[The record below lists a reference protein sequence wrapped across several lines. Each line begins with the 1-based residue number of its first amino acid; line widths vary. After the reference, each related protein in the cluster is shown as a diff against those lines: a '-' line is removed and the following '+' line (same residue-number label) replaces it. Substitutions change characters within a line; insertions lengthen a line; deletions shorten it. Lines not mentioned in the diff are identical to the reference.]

1 MKNPAL
7 LFLWAL
13 PLALALPISAQQG
26 AQASPQIVSR
36 NGKPLEQVEFY
47 NHRRK
52 LYIDSDAPDVVD
64 LRRRQKAAPNWV
76 INIPPLQEEP
86 ADGTAILTPQSNGL
100 SPSGFGSN
108 IPKGGFAK
116 PSLTPVR
123 MGGLSPLDNPNQ
135 MPAKTPPRGVGLAG
149 NSKEIKT
156 STAARPVGA
165 AQANYANYASNT
177 GSSGS
182 TQTTSVRVD
191 SHLVSSKPNRQLLG
205 K

>member
-13 PLALALPISAQQG
+13 PLALALPLCAQQG

-36 NGKPLEQVEFY
+36 NGKPIEQVEFY
-47 NHRRK
+47 THRRK
-52 LYIDSDAPDVVD
+52 VYIEDNTPDVIDV
-64 LRRRQKAAPNWV
+64 RRPRQQEDEYV
-76 INIPPLQEEP
+76 IQVPPMQGATPGKKIL
-86 ADGTAILTPQSNGL
+86 LTPQSNGL

-116 PSLTPVR
+116 PSLNPVR

-135 MPAKTPPRGVGLAG
+135 MLAKTPPRGVGLAG
-149 NSKEIKT
+149 SSKEMRS

-165 AQANYANYASNT
+165 SQADYANYAGNN
-177 GSSGS
+177 GASGS
-182 TQTTSVRVD
+182 MQTTTVHVGGQ
-191 SHLVSSKPNRQLLG
+191 LVPSKPSRQLLG